1 MTDEMMALRGLM
13 EKSADADLLREM
25 IGFAAER
32 LMELDMGGLTGAA
45 HGEKSAERLVQR
57 NGYRDRDWQTRAGT
71 VELRI
76 PKLRKGSYFPA
87 FLEPRRMAEKALS
100 AVIQEDYIQGIS
112 TRSVDDLVQAMGGT
126 GVSKSQVSR
135 LCQEIDERV
144 GAFLDRPIEGE
155 WPYREPH
162 RSRLRWEPALDRR
175 DLREGASGRPHPGSP
190 SHACDGSPVSVAVIV
205 AVGVNGDGRREG
217 LGMEVGPSEAETFWT
232 DFLRKLARRGLRGV
246 KLVISDAHQGI
257 KASVVKVMN
266 ATWQRCRV
274 HFMRNVL
281 ANAGRSGRRVVS
293 AFIATAFAQD
303 DAEAARLPWRRVTD
317 QLRPKVPKLA
327 ALMDTAESDV
337 LAYMGFPVQQRVK
350 LHSTNPLERLNGEIK
365 RRTEV
370 VGIFPNEAAIT
381 RLVGAIL
388 LEQNDEWAIQRSR
401 YITLESIA
409 PISDD
414 PLVSL
419 PTLAA

>member
-1 MTDEMMALRGLM
+1 MTDEIMALRGLM
-13 EKSADADLLREM
+13 EKSADTDLLREM

-32 LMELDMGGLTGAA
+32 LMELEVGGLTGAA

-76 PKLRKGSYFPA
+76 PKLRKGSYFPG
-87 FLEPRRMAEKALS
+87 FLEPRRMAEKALT
-100 AVIQEDYIQGIS
+100 AVIQEAYIQGIS

-155 WPYREPH
+155 WPYLWIDATYVKVRQ
-162 RSRLRWEPALDRR
+162 D
-175 DLREGASGRPHPGSP
+175 GRI
-190 SHACDGSPVSVAVIV
+190 VSVAVIV
-205 AVGVNGDGRREG
+205 AVGVNSDGRREV
-217 LGMEVGPSEAETFWT
+217 LGMDVGPSEAETFWT
-232 DFLRKLARRGLRGV
+232 AFLRKLAWRGLRGV
-246 KLVISDAHQGI
+246 KLVISDAHEGI
-257 KASVVKVMN
+257 KASVTKVMT

-274 HFMRNVL
+274 HFMRTVL
-281 ANAGRSGRRVVS
+281 AHAGRSGRRVVS
-293 AFIATAFAQD
+293 AFIATAFAQE
-303 DAEAARLPWRRVTD
+303 DAEAARVQWRKVAD

-327 ALMDTAESDV
+327 ALMDTAEPDV
-337 LAYMGFPVQQRVK
+337 LAYMGFPAQHRVK

-388 LEQNDEWAIQRSR
+388 LEQNDEWAVQRSR

-409 PISDD
+409 PIGDD

>member
-1 MTDEMMALRGLM
+1 
-13 EKSADADLLREM
+13 
-25 IGFAAER
+25 
-32 LMELDMGGLTGAA
+32 
-45 HGEKSAERLVQR
+45 
-57 NGYRDRDWQTRAGT
+57 
-71 VELRI
+71 
-76 PKLRKGSYFPA
+76 
-87 FLEPRRMAEKALS
+87 
-100 AVIQEDYIQGIS
+100 VIQEAYIQGIS

-155 WPYREPH
+155 WPYLWIDATYVKV
-162 RSRLRWEPALDRR
+162 RS
-175 DLREGASGRPHPGSP
+175 EGRII
-190 SHACDGSPVSVAVIV
+190 SVAVIV
-205 AVGVNGDGRREG
+205 AVGVNNDGRREV
-217 LGMEVGPSEAETFWT
+217 LGMDVGPSEAETFWT
-232 DFLRKLARRGLRGV
+232 AFLRKLARRGLRGV
-246 KLVISDAHQGI
+246 KLVISDAHEGI

-281 ANAGRSGRRVVS
+281 AHAGRSGRRVVS

-303 DAEAARLPWRRVTD
+303 DAEAARQQWRRVAD

-327 ALMDTAESDV
+327 ALMDAAEPDV
-337 LAYMGFPVQQRVK
+337 LAYMGFPAAHRVK

-388 LEQNDEWAIQRSR
+388 LEQNDEWAVQRSR
-401 YITLESIA
+401 YMTLESIA
-409 PISDD
+409 PIGDD